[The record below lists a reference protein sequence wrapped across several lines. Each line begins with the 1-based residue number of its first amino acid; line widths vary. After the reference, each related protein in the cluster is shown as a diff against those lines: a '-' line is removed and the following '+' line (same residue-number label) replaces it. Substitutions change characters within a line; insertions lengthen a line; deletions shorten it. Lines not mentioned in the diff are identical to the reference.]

1 MYRGQKIPLLS
12 LPWVNGTRNQLNLDN
27 DSRNKTAM
35 RGGDKKYTDKTALE
49 KGEKE
54 VQGKKFF
61 ALLI

>member
-12 LPWVNGTRNQLNLDN
+12 LHWVNGTRNQLNLDN

-35 RGGDKKYTDKTALE
+35 RGGDKKNSDKTALE
-49 KGEKE
+49 KGEME
-54 VQGKKFF
+54 VQGMKFF

>member
-1 MYRGQKIPLLS
+1 MYRGHKIPRSS

-35 RGGDKKYTDKTALE
+35 RGGDKKYIDKTTLE